1 MHYTRKNKKEYVIIN
16 IRNPIDNSKQNLNGI
31 FRVNNS
37 NTINNL
43 LEFRKYYP
51 KLKKC
56 ENRVQHVLSKFDIKN
71 MNGNDDEINA
81 LLMDDDKI
89 HISLYNTSDTTRLLS
104 WLKENLYK
112 ENKKCNKSKTNKK
125 SKTIKKGN
133 RKTKKTRR

>member
-51 KLKKC
+51 KLHKC
-56 ENRVQHVLSKFDIKN
+56 ENRVKHVLSKFDIKQ

-104 WLKENLYK
+104 WLKENLYR

-125 SKTIKKGN
+125 NKTIKKGN